1 MTLRPLSIRL
11 AGALVAA
18 GICFPAGAQD
28 SGDGYRLGAMDKLRI
43 RVVEWQSAEGAVR
56 DWSALGG
63 DYLVGPDGSISLPFI
78 GQIEAAGR
86 TPAEIASVIGE
97 DLQQTLGL
105 MDRPN
110 ASVEL
115 AEFRPVFVAGDAQN
129 PGRYPYDPDLTVLK
143 AVSIAGGLRRAN
155 DSNMRL
161 ERDVIRA
168 TGEHDVVAANRNRLI
183 VKRARLEAEAAN
195 RTEFDAPAE
204 LKDQPDF
211 ASMISDETAIMET
224 RRKRLDLQLEALDDL
239 KQLLT
244 NEVAALQK
252 KIVAQNRQIELTR
265 KELSDIGDLSNQG
278 LVVNSRLLSVERTM
292 AELETRL
299 LDYETALLQARQE
312 ITKAQQSATD
322 LENDRAAEIA
332 RERQQVEADIR
343 AADLQLATNQNL
355 VSEAMMQAPVANVGL
370 FNENVR
376 IEYKIVRTVD
386 GEPQEL
392 AAEENTPV
400 LPGDVVKVALAAI
413 PVN

>member
-1 MTLRPLSIRL
+1 LTLRPSLFRL

-18 GICFPAGAQD
+18 GICMPASAQD

-143 AVSIAGGLRRAN
+143 AVSIAGGLRRAT

-168 TGEHDVVAANRNRLI
+168 TGEHDVVEANRNRLI

-204 LKDQPDF
+204 LKGLPDF
-211 ASMISDETAIMET
+211 ASMISDETSIMET

-239 KQLLT
+239 KQLLA
-244 NEVAALQK
+244 NEVEALQK

-265 KELSDIGDLSNQG
+265 KELSGIGDLSNQG
-278 LVVNSRLLSVERTM
+278 LVVNSRLLAVERTM

-355 VSEAMMQAPVANVGL
+355 VSEAMAQAPVANVGL

-376 IEYKIVRTVD
+376 IEYKIVRTVE
-386 GEPQEL
+386 GEPREL
-392 AAEENTPV
+392 SAEENTPV

>member
-1 MTLRPLSIRL
+1 
-11 AGALVAA
+11 
-18 GICFPAGAQD
+18 
-28 SGDGYRLGAMDKLRI
+28 
-43 RVVEWQSAEGAVR
+43 
-56 DWSALGG
+56 
-63 DYLVGPDGSISLPFI
+63 
-78 GQIEAAGR
+78 
-86 TPAEIASVIGE
+86 
-97 DLQQTLGL
+97 
-105 MDRPN
+105 
-110 ASVEL
+110 
-115 AEFRPVFVAGDAQN
+115 
-129 PGRYPYDPDLTVLK
+129 VLK
-143 AVSIAGGLRRAN
+143 AVSIAGGLRRAT

-168 TGEHDVVAANRNRLI
+168 TGEHDVVEANRNRLI

-204 LKDQPDF
+204 LKGLPDF
-211 ASMISDETAIMET
+211 ASMISDETSIMET

-239 KQLLT
+239 KQLLA
-244 NEVAALQK
+244 NEVEALQK

-265 KELSDIGDLSNQG
+265 KELSGIGDLSNQG
-278 LVVNSRLLSVERTM
+278 LVVNSRLLAVERTM

-355 VSEAMMQAPVANVGL
+355 VSEAMAQAPVANVGL

-376 IEYKIVRTVD
+376 IEYKIVRTVE
-386 GEPQEL
+386 GEPREL
-392 AAEENTPV
+392 SAEENTPV

>member
-1 MTLRPLSIRL
+1 MTLRPWFFRI
-11 AGALVAA
+11 AGMLLAA
-18 GICFPAGAQD
+18 GIIVPAGAQG

-155 DSNMRL
+155 DGNMRL

-168 TGEHDVVAANRNRLI
+168 TGEHDVVQANRNRLI

-195 RTEFDAPAE
+195 RTDFDAPAE

-211 ASMISDETAIMET
+211 ASMISDETAIMQT

-244 NEVAALQK
+244 NEVEALEK

-265 KELSDIGDLSNQG
+265 KELSGIGDLSNQG
-278 LVVNSRLLSVERTM
+278 LVVNSRLLAVERTM

-355 VSEAMMQAPVANVGL
+355 VSEAMAQAPVANVGL

-386 GEPQEL
+386 GEPQEM

>member
-1 MTLRPLSIRL
+1 MTLRPSFFRL
-11 AGALVAA
+11 AGALVVA
-18 GICFPAGAQD
+18 GFCFPGSAQD
-28 SGDGYRLGAMDKLRI
+28 SGDGYKLGAMDKLRI

-86 TPAEIASVIGE
+86 TPAEIATVIGE

-143 AVSIAGGLRRAN
+143 AVSIAGGLRRAT

-168 TGEHDVVAANRNRLI
+168 TGEHDVVEANRNRLI
-183 VKRARLEAEAAN
+183 VKRARLEAEAAS
-195 RTEFDAPAE
+195 RTDFDAPTE
-204 LKDQPDF
+204 LKSLPDF

-239 KQLLT
+239 KQLLA
-244 NEVAALQK
+244 NEVEALEK

-265 KELSDIGDLSNQG
+265 KELSGIGDLSNQG
-278 LVVNSRLLSVERTM
+278 LVVNSRLLAVERTM
-292 AELETRL
+292 ADLETRL

-355 VSEAMMQAPVANVGL
+355 VSEAMAQAPVANVGL

-376 IEYKIVRTVD
+376 IDYKIVRTVE
-386 GEPQEL
+386 GEPREI